1 MQNTLII
8 STIYTNNILVTGCK
22 GQLGSEIKELANNY
36 ENFNFLF
43 TDINQLDITNHDKVA
58 QIIENNNINYIIN
71 CAAYTSVDKA
81 EKFTELADQI
91 NNKAVE
97 NFAKIAKKNKIKF
110 IHISTD
116 YVFDGDKV
124 MPYSEIDFP
133 NPQSV
138 YGKTKLDGERV
149 AN

>member
-1 MQNTLII
+1 MRILI
-8 STIYTNNILVTGCK
+8 
-22 GQLGSEIKELANNY
+22 
-36 ENFNFLF
+36 LF

-97 NFAKIAKKNKIKF
+97 NFAKIAKKIRLNSYIFPQIMFLTEIK
-110 IHISTD
+110 
-116 YVFDGDKV
+116 
-124 MPYSEIDFP
+124 
-133 NPQSV
+133 
-138 YGKTKLDGERV
+138 
-149 AN
+149 